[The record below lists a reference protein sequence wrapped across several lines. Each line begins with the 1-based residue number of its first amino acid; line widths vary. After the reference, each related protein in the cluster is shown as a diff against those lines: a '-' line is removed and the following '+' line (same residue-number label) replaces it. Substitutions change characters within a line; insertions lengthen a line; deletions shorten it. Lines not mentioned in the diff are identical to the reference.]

1 MPGLSLALPFPHTN
15 MPPGKKPNIIKL
27 FAIFIILFSMSALLY
42 GICGPNTLKEARH
55 LIFPLYLQ
63 SDAPLSAL
71 NRPDGQ
77 YR

>member
-1 MPGLSLALPFPHTN
+1 MPGSSLALPFPHTN
-15 MPPGKKPNIIKL
+15 MPPGRKPNIIKL

-42 GICGPNTLKEARH
+42 GIGVMTEYIKRH
-55 LIFPLYLQ
+55 PIFPLYLQ
-63 SDAPLSAL
+63 SDAPLGAL